1 MTCFLDAIN
10 KKVAVYKDVGHC
22 VGHAANAKTL
32 KYILETHKLTEET
45 FYYGSTMDF
54 ADEEGFAHHDD
65 AKKIVDECF
74 EMIKCEKVAEELV

>member
-1 MTCFLDAIN
+1 MTCFLDALE
-10 KKVAVYKDVGHC
+10 KKIVVYKDVGHE
-22 VGHAANAKTL
+22 VGRAKTAKML

-54 ADEEGFAHHDD
+54 ADEEGFAHYDD

-74 EMIKCEKVAEELV
+74 EMIKCDKVAEELA

>member
-1 MTCFLDAIN
+1 MTCFLDALE
-10 KKVAVYKDVGHC
+10 KKIVVYKDVGHE
-22 VGHAANAKTL
+22 VGRAKNAKML

-65 AKKIVDECF
+65 AKILAQEGFKLM
-74 EMIKCEKVAEELV
+74 EMTKAY